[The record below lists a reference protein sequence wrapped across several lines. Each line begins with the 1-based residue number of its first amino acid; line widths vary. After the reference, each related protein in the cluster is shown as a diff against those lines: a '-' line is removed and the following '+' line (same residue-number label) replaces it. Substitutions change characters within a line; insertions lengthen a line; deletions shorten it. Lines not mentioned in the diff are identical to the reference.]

1 MSIMQERRTRQPSA
15 LFVKLAQ
22 RQLGELSSN
31 VSGINTVVLAT
42 GDGFEVV
49 KVTNQGNLDSGKIAA
64 VSSSILSMV
73 QAFSS
78 EIKMINCQSLILDAD
93 NGKAIIAGV
102 PCKQF
107 PMVMVVLTTEQAL
120 LGQVLHGIR
129 NCSQHLMANDFMFE

>member
-1 MSIMQERRTRQPSA
+1 MSSMQERRQRQPSA
-15 LFVKLAQ
+15 LFIKLAQ
-22 RQLGELSSN
+22 QQLVDLSSS
-31 VSGINTVVLAT
+31 VAGINTVVLAT

-102 PCKQF
+102 PCKQY
-107 PMVMVVLTTEQAL
+107 PMVMVVLTTEMAL
-120 LGQVLHGIR
+120 LGQVLHGMR
-129 NCSQHLMANDFMFE
+129 NCTQYLIANDLKFE